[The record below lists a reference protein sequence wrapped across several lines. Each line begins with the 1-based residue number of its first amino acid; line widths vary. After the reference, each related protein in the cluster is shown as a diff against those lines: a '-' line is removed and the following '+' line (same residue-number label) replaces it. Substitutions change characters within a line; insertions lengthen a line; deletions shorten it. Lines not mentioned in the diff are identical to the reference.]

1 MCAQTF
7 LVTSLLGSGS
17 DPTIFAN
24 SADGRMGFINA
35 LFAFDAA
42 FLATLA
48 SIRNA
53 IVIVMDSGGLGFA
66 SLCITSERDA
76 RHCGLSLAV

>member
-1 MCAQTF
+1 
-7 LVTSLLGSGS
+7 
-17 DPTIFAN
+17 
-24 SADGRMGFINA
+24 MGFINA

-53 IVIVMDSGGLGFA
+53 IVIVMDSGGLGFV
-66 SLCITSERDA
+66 SLRITPERDV
-76 RHCGLSLAV
+76 RHCSLSRAA

>member
-1 MCAQTF
+1 
-7 LVTSLLGSGS
+7 
-17 DPTIFAN
+17 
-24 SADGRMGFINA
+24 MGFINA